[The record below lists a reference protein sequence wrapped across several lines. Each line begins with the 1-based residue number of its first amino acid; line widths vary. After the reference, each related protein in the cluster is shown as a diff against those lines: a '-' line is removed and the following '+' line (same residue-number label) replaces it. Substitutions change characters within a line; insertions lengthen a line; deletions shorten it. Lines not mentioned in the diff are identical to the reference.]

1 MQKKI
6 FAACCILA
14 CAFVF
19 LKTQKYFICNNVSVL
34 KAENREELMEVAFPY
49 GTLLKEIYGY
59 SNRVISPNEKISGAI
74 TTIKDKDGY
83 LQPIYMA
90 NTGVVAKAKSKI
102 LELDQICRQ
111 EGVKFSFISY
121 PSKTNSTTL
130 PTTYGVDTNYEEIRK
145 NFLDYLDKN
154 NVDHLNVR
162 ELLENDGYTTK
173 DIFYKTDHHWK
184 TTAGFYAARA
194 IAEYLNET
202 YNWNLN
208 SGALDKDKFTFTTYH
223 NLWFG
228 EEGRNLSRAW
238 VGALDDFIQ
247 IMPNYDTSITLQY
260 PDKDETSGDFSELVD
275 SSGYDGNVD
284 YYRYSA
290 HYSYEKGMGS
300 SMTYHNNLADEN
312 GKKIL
317 LIKDSFSV
325 VVIPFLI
332 LETSDITVWDMRL
345 NKDGL
350 YQYIRDND
358 FDVVLL
364 AYTDFWRDDMWNFN

>member
-1 MQKKI
+1 M
-6 FAACCILA
+6 
-14 CAFVF
+14 
-19 LKTQKYFICNNVSVL
+19 
-34 KAENREELMEVAFPY
+34 
-49 GTLLKEIYGY
+49 
-59 SNRVISPNEKISGAI
+59 
-74 TTIKDKDGY
+74 
-83 LQPIYMA
+83 
-90 NTGVVAKAKSKI
+90 
-102 LELDQICRQ
+102 
-111 EGVKFSFISY
+111 
-121 PSKTNSTTL
+121 
-130 PTTYGVDTNYEEIRK
+130 
-145 NFLDYLDKN
+145 
-154 NVDHLNVR
+154 
-162 ELLENDGYTTK
+162 
-173 DIFYKTDHHWK
+173 
-184 TTAGFYAARA
+184 
-194 IAEYLNET
+194 NET
-202 YNWNLN
+202 YDWNLN
-208 SGALDKDKFTFTTYH
+208 SSALDKDKFTFTTYH

-260 PDKDETSGDFSELVD
+260 PDKDEMSGDFSELVD
-275 SSGYDGNVD
+275 CSGYDGNVD

-290 HYSYEKGMGS
+290 HYSYGKGMGS

-317 LIKDSFSV
+317 IIKDSFSV

-332 LETSDITVWDMRL
+332 LETSDITVWDMRS